1 MQMVLTLNL
10 SRAANNMTADL
21 ALYNKFVAGVTSEV
35 STNLD
40 LFVKRLHELENTGIN
55 PALLLTGSTGL
66 AGESG
71 EFAEIVK
78 KLNWHGKELTPEL
91 RTHMQKELGDI
102 IFYWMMCCQ
111 AMKLDPNTVIKENV
125 AKLEARYPEG
135 SFSVERAENRAEGD
149 V

>member
-1 MQMVLTLNL
+1 
-10 SRAANNMTADL
+10 MTADL
-21 ALYNKFVAGVTSEV
+21 SLYDHFVASVTSEA

-40 LFVKRLHELENTGIN
+40 AWVNRLHDLQNSGIN
-55 PALLLTGSTGL
+55 PALLMTGSTGL

-78 KLNWHGKELTPEL
+78 KLNWHGKDLTPEVHK
-91 RTHMQKELGDI
+91 HMEKELGDI

-111 AMKLDPNTVIKENV
+111 SLDLDPNDVIKQNV

-135 SFSVERAENRAEGD
+135 SFSVDRAENRADGD

>member
-1 MQMVLTLNL
+1 
-10 SRAANNMTADL
+10 MTADL
-21 ALYNKFVAGVTSEV
+21 SLYDHFVASVTSET

-40 LFVKRLHELENTGIN
+40 AWVNRLHELQNAGIN
-55 PALLLTGSTGL
+55 PALLMTGATGL

-71 EFAEIVK
+71 EFSELVK
-78 KLNWHGKELTPEL
+78 KLNWHGKDLTPEVHK
-91 RTHMQKELGDI
+91 HMEKELGDI

-111 AMKLDPNTVIKENV
+111 SLDLDPNDVIKQNV

-135 SFSVERAENRAEGD
+135 SFSVDRAENRADGD

>member
-1 MQMVLTLNL
+1 MSMAAKSTFWKLT
-10 SRAANNMTADL
+10 NMTADL
-21 ALYNKFVAGVTSEV
+21 KLYDDFVNGVTSEV
-35 STNLD
+35 SKNLD
-40 LFVKRLHELENTGIN
+40 LFVNRLHDLENLGIN
-55 PALLLTGSTGL
+55 PVLLLTGSTGL

-78 KLNWHGKELTPEL
+78 KLNWHGKDLTDEL
-91 RTHMQKELGDI
+91 RAHMQKELGDI

-111 AMKLDPNTVIKENV
+111 AMKLDANEVIKANV

-135 SFSVERAENRAEGD
+135 HFSVERAENRAEGD